1 MIDIYHFILHE
12 KWIVYLH
19 NTFTITKMQPQSR
32 LDGVKKFNVHTCF
45 QTNPLEKLKQISKAF
60 TTNVHIMLL
69 NTDGNMNIAM
79 TIRTAAVMGCSKIW
93 IVGKR
98 SYDARP
104 EVGAKHYIEIEKFDS
119 IDPSTFFTE
128 RDIQPVILE
137 QGGIPLEEYSFKP
150 YFSKTICFVIG
161 SESKGIPSDFLT
173 QGFPI
178 VTISQYG
185 LIRSLNMSIAG
196 GMVIYEYL
204 KQWRSYRLNT

>member
-1 MIDIYHFILHE
+1 
-12 KWIVYLH
+12 
-19 NTFTITKMQPQSR
+19 MQSHSR
-32 LDGVKKFNVHTCF
+32 MDSVQKFNVHTCF
-45 QTNPLEKLKQISKAF
+45 QTQPLEKLKEISKSF

-79 TIRTAAVMGCSKIW
+79 TIRTAAVMGCAKVW
-93 IVGKR
+93 IIGKR

-104 EVGAKHYIEIEKFDS
+104 EVGSKHYIEIEKIDS
-119 IDPSTFFTE
+119 IHPSTFFKE
-128 RDIQPVILE
+128 KNIQPVVLE
-137 QGGIPLEEYSFKP
+137 QGGIALEEYSFKP
-150 YFSKTICFVIG
+150 YFSKTICFIIG

-173 QGFPI
+173 QDFPI

-204 KQWRSYRLNT
+204 KQWRSFRLNS